1 MLAGLSAMADIVL
14 KNLSKQFGQTSVLKP
29 LDLTINSGEFIVLL
43 GPSGCGK
50 STTLRM
56 IAGLESPSDGQILID
71 GNDVTNLAPKERD
84 VAMVFQ
90 SYALYPHLT
99 VRENMAFGLK
109 VRKTPAET
117 IAKEI
122 EQASKLLDIEHLLD
136 RKPKE
141 LSGGQR
147 QRVAM
152 GRAIVRRPKVF
163 MFDEP
168 LSNLDAALRAQMR
181 TEIAALHAKLGI
193 TTVYVTHDQVEAM
206 TLADRIVILHQGVLQ
221 QQGAPLEVYENPNNG
236 FVGSFL
242 GSPPMNLISA
252 KIDGAGNLA
261 INDARIGE
269 EGKYAAHKDVHV
281 FVGVR
286 PQSFHIAENGALA
299 GQIDLVEPLGGES
312 VIRLRLEDQQKVTV
326 QVAGLTSHKRGD
338 QVRLDIKESEIHI
351 FSDENG
357 EAGGKLN

>member
-1 MLAGLSAMADIVL
+1 MAGIVL
-14 KNLSKQFGQTSVLKP
+14 KSLSKQFGKTDVLQP
-29 LDLTINSGEFIVLL
+29 LDLTIEDGEFLVLL

-56 IAGLESPSDGQILID
+56 IAGLEEPSSGSIHIGDRE
-71 GNDVTNLAPKERD
+71 VTQLAPKERD

-90 SYALYPHLT
+90 SYALYPHLS

-109 VRKTPAET
+109 VKKTPADK
-117 IAKEI
+117 IASEI
-122 EQASKLLDIEHLLD
+122 AEASKLLDIAHLLD

-181 TEIAALHAKLGI
+181 AEIARLHAKLGI

-206 TLADRIVILHQGVLQ
+206 TLADRIVILHEGVLQ
-221 QQGAPLEVYENPNNG
+221 QVGAPLDVYENPKNG
-236 FVGSFL
+236 FVGGFL
-242 GSPPMNLISA
+242 GSPPMNLLKA
-252 KIDGAGNLA
+252 KIETGPHLLIHDGKLKLEDRYSAYVGREVFAG
-261 INDARIGE
+261 I
-269 EGKYAAHKDVHV
+269 
-281 FVGVR
+281 R
-286 PQSFHIAENGALA
+286 PQKLRANETGALR

-312 VIRLRLEDQQKVTV
+312 IVRVQLADGQKLTAQFPGTTALKRDDQ
-326 QVAGLTSHKRGD
+326 ANFEAAPA
-338 QVRLDIKESEIHI
+338 DIHV
-351 FSDENG
+351 FTNENG
-357 EAGGKLN
+357 RPGAKLS

>member
-1 MLAGLSAMADIVL
+1 MAGIVL
-14 KNLSKQFGQTSVLKP
+14 KSLSKQFGQTDVLKP
-29 LDLTINSGEFIVLL
+29 LDLTIESGEFLVLL

-56 IAGLESPSDGQILID
+56 IAGLEEPSGGQILID
-71 GNDVTNLAPKERD
+71 DRDVTELPPKDRD

-109 VRKTPAET
+109 VRKTPAAQIRT
-117 IAKEI
+117 QIA
-122 EQASKLLDIEHLLD
+122 QAAELLDIEHLLD
-136 RKPKE
+136 RKPKA

-181 TEIAALHAKLGI
+181 SEIARLHAKLGI

-206 TLADRIVILHQGVLQ
+206 TLADRIVILHKGVVQ
-221 QQGAPLEVYENPNNG
+221 QEGAPLDVYSKPRNG

-242 GSPPMNLISA
+242 GSPPMNLLKGRIESGPVFKMPEGEMKVQEHYA
-252 KIDGAGNLA
+252 SHIGQEVFAGIRPQNLA
-261 INDARIGE
+261 EVPTGSLRGT
-269 EGKYAAHKDVHV
+269 
-281 FVGVR
+281 
-286 PQSFHIAENGALA
+286 
-299 GQIDLVEPLGGES
+299 IDMVEPLGAES
-312 VIRLRLEDQQKVTV
+312 IVRARLEDGQKLTV
-326 QVAGLTSHKRGD
+326 QVSGSTHLSRNETASFYAAPK
-338 QVRLDIKESEIHI
+338 DIHLFASK
-351 FSDENG
+351 DG
-357 EAGGKLN
+357 EAGASLS